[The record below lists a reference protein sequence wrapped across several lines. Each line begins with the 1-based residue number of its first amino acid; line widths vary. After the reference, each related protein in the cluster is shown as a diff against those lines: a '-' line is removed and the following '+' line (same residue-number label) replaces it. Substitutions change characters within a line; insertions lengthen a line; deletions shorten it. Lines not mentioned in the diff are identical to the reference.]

1 MHSTNLRDD
10 LMFSCLVTGDHPA
23 SPGLMSGV
31 SWCPHCPLAHGL
43 APHTAATPS
52 LCVFRLCLARWRRY
66 QYANNVSFN
75 QWRIKLHETQLDLIG
90 LRRRWR
96 LIVETSDKIHV

>member
-1 MHSTNLRDD
+1 MVSTNLRDD
-10 LMFSCLVTGDHPA
+10 LMFSCLMTSAVTTQPH
-23 SPGLMSGV
+23 LTWCRV
-31 SWCPHCPLAHGL
+31 SHGL